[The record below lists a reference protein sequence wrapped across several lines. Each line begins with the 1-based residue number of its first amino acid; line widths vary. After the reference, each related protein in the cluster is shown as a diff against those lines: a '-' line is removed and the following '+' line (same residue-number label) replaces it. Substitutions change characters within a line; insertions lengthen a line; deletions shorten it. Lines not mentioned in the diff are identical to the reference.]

1 MTNNYRLRGS
11 LWNQPLLSLVQN
23 HLITYPTPSNL
34 TGNWN
39 WGVLAGLCLVLQILT
54 GIFLAMHYTA
64 HVDLA
69 FNSVQ
74 HLMRDVPY
82 GWLLRYL
89 HANGA
94 SLFFIVVYMHL
105 FRGLYYTSYAQPR
118 EAVWL
123 IGVVILL
130 VMILTAFIGY
140 VLPWGYDLALND
152 KSKLLN
158 FSSVLKYKAHKAI
171 LCLYILGAEE
181 NICYGQSKVLC
192 AFFVPKIP
200 ALKRFGPYNKH
211 IYGLLVGSMLGDG
224 YAEYRA
230 HGTRF
235 CFHYSTKNKEYAF
248 FLHKI
253 LCENGYCSSEK
264 PKVVEY
270 KSKNGKVY
278 KSLRFKTFT
287 FASFNSLYYCWYVN
301 KTKKIP
307 LDLEKN
313 LCAISLAVWVIDDGN
328 FTGSGLLIATDCF
341 SKEEVYFLAKIL
353 ALKYNLKVSVHKKQ
367 KYHRLYIHKSSINLF
382 INIVQPYIA
391 PSIIYK
397 LGK

>member
-23 HLITYPTPSNL
+23 HLISYPTPSNL

-140 VLPWGYDLALND
+140 VLPWGE
-152 KSKLLN
+152 
-158 FSSVLKYKAHKAI
+158 
-171 LCLYILGAEE
+171 CLPQVTVYT
-181 NICYGQSKVLC
+181 C
-192 AFFVPKIP
+192 AFYVPKIP
-200 ALKRFGPYNKH
+200 ADRRTGPHNYDVLCL
-211 IYGLLVGSMLGDG
+211 IYGALLGDA
-224 YAEYRA
+224 YAEK
-230 HGTRF
+230 HGNGTRITF
-235 CFHYSTKNKEYAF
+235 NHSSRQVS
-248 FLHKI
+248 FLFWLQKF
-253 LCENGYCSSEK
+253 LFVRGYCTNKK
-264 PKVVEY
+264 PKITKQTG
-270 KSKNGKVY
+270 KSGKVY
-278 KSLRFKTFT
+278 FSVKFHTFT
-287 FASFNSLYYCWYVN
+287 FTSFNAIIEDFYSNANLKQVPTN
-301 KTKKIP
+301 MAQFLSP
-307 LDLEKN
+307 L
-313 LCAISLAVWVIDDGN
+313 ALAVWIMMDGSY
-328 FTGSGLLIATDCF
+328 TGSGIKLHTERF
-341 SKEEVYFLAKIL
+341 SVESLQILVNAVYQ
-353 ALKYNLKVSVHKKQ
+353 KYNWVVTIHKKNH
-367 KYHRLYIHKSSINLF
+367 YNTLYIPARYF
-382 INIVQPYIA
+382 IELKELVKPYFDE
-391 PSIIYK
+391 SMYYK
-397 LGK
+397 LGEK

>member
-23 HLITYPTPSNL
+23 HLISYPTPSNL

-140 VLPWGYDLALND
+140 VLPWGQMSLWGESLPQMDITFLCQIFFD
-152 KSKLLN
+152 KISVRELGFDSVCVSF
-158 FSSVLKYKAHKAI
+158 FSCAKIKSYQRIGPHNIDVLSVI
-171 LCLYILGAEE
+171 FGCL
-181 NICYGQSKVLC
+181 
-192 AFFVPKIP
+192 
-200 ALKRFGPYNKH
+200 
-211 IYGLLVGSMLGDG
+211 LGDA
-224 YAEYRA
+224 YAEYRC
-230 HGTRF
+230 GSTRI
-235 CFHYSTKNKEYAF
+235 CFQQESSNASYLYGLHSF
-248 FLHKI
+248 FAKR
-253 LCENGYCSSEK
+253 GYCSPQK
-264 PKVVEY
+264 PKLQTRVG
-270 KSKNGKVY
+270 NRGKIRYV
-278 KSLRFKTFT
+278 LRFKTWSFK
-287 FASFNSLYYCWYVN
+287 SFNWIYEAFYQNHEKIVPSSFFLNLYLNGRALSHW
-301 KTKKIP
+301 IM
-307 LDLEKN
+307 
-313 LCAISLAVWVIDDGN
+313 DDG
-328 FTGSGLLIATDCF
+328 TKSGSGLTIATNSF
-341 SKEEVYFLAKIL
+341 NYKHLLQLQTFLKE
-353 ALKYNLKVSVHKKQ
+353 KYDIVV
-367 KYHRLYIHKSSINLF
+367 SINKCGADNQYVLYFHAKTIPKLANLVSPF
-382 INIVQPYIA
+382 IVENMK
-391 PSIIYK
+391 YK
-397 LGK
+397 LGKYGSST